1 MNNNRID
8 KKALWDLSYG
18 MYIVSSGFNGKQ
30 NGQVANT
37 VFQITAEPARIAVSI
52 NKGNLTHEYI
62 SKSGLFTV
70 SVLDESTPMTFI
82 GLFGFKC
89 GRDIDKVSQCTQVKT
104 GSTGCPMVMD
114 YALSVME
121 ARVFNQVDVGAHTLF
136 LADVVSA
143 EVLRKGKPLTYAY
156 YQEIKKGKS
165 PKSAPTYR
173 SHAEEEKQEP
183 EKKKQDM
190 KKYICNVCGY
200 IYDPA
205 MGDPENGVPPGTSFE
220 ALPDNWLC
228 PLCGVDKSN
237 FSPTDETAAQS

>member
-1 MNNNRID
+1 MNNKID

-18 MYIVSSGFNGKQ
+18 MYIVSSGFNGRQ
-30 NGQVANT
+30 SGQVANT

-89 GRDIDKVSQCTQVKT
+89 GRDIDKFSQCAKVKI

-114 YALSVME
+114 HALSVIE
-121 ARVFNQVDVGAHTLF
+121 ARVFSQIDVGTHTVF

-143 EVLRKGKPLTYAY
+143 EVIQKGKPLTYAY

-165 PKSAPTYR
+165 PKNAPTYR
-173 SHAEEEKQEP
+173 SDTGEEK
-183 EKKKQDM
+183 
-190 KKYICNVCGY
+190 
-200 IYDPA
+200 
-205 MGDPENGVPPGTSFE
+205 
-220 ALPDNWLC
+220 
-228 PLCGVDKSN
+228 
-237 FSPTDETAAQS
+237 

>member
-1 MNNNRID
+1 MIN
-8 KKALWDLSYG
+8 KEALWNISYG
-18 MYIVSSGFNGKQ
+18 MYIVSSGFNDKQ

-37 VFQITAEPARIAVSI
+37 VFQITAEPARIAISI

-89 GRDIDKVSQCTQVKT
+89 GRDIDKFSQCTRIKT

-114 YALSVME
+114 HALSVME
-121 ARVFNQVDVGAHTLF
+121 ARVFNQLDVGTHTLF
-136 LADVVSA
+136 LADVVYG

-156 YQEIKKGKS
+156 YQENKKGKS
-165 PKSAPTYR
+165 PPSAPTYR
-173 SHAEEEKQEP
+173 FHHAGEEKQGQ
-183 EKKKQDM
+183 EKKEEEM
-190 KKYICNVCGY
+190 KKYTCNVCGY

-205 MGDPENGVPPGTSFE
+205 EGDPANGIPPDTSFE
-220 ALPDNWLC
+220 NLPDNWLC

-237 FSPTDETAAQS
+237 FSPTDG